1 MDAAPNLGRETLVG
15 RGTLLARKPLEAAL
29 RTALGL
35 HRSAWRT
42 RMAGWQTRALLVA
55 LVLVLGLLHG
65 TRTALGRVPPASPP
79 ATPDVAAPPTSE
91 PDARRGHFFRPAGS
105 TASRPRLVL
114 RPVVWRPAP
123 PAPAPRI
130 ARACSG
136 LADASC

>member
-1 MDAAPNLGRETLVG
+1 MDAAPDQA
-15 RGTLLARKPLEAAL
+15 RGTLEAAL
-29 RTALGL
+29 HAVASL

-42 RMAGWQTRALLVA
+42 RLTGWQTRLLLVA

-65 TRTALGRVPPASPP
+65 TRTALGDAPLASPP
-79 ATPDVAAPPTSE
+79 ATPDVAAPPTHDE
-91 PDARRGHFFRPAGS
+91 PDWRRGHFFRPAGS

-130 ARACSG
+130 ARACTRRAEG
-136 LADASC
+136 SC